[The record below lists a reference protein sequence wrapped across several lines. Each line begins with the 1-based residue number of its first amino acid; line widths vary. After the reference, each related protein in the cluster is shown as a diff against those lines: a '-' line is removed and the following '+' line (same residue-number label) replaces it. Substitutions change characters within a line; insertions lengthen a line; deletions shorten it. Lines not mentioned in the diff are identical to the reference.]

1 MKGYNSEKDNY
12 EPVSILVN
20 LTKIFKRC
28 AYNQIDQIF
37 DKLLSKHQRGFRQGH
52 SAHYC
57 LIVLL
62 EKWREIVQKGLVFGA
77 LIIGI
82 SKAILLYFT

>member
-12 EPVSILVN
+12 QPVSNLLN
-20 LTKIFKRC
+20 LTKDFKRC

-62 EKWREIVQKGLVFGA
+62 EKWREIVQKGLVVGA
-77 LIIGI
+77 LITEI